1 MLSSTLQKFV
11 LEKIHKETLDRIQI
25 LSECSSIEKSF
36 IISHL
41 KTQIS
46 MEGDQIVNQGES
58 GDLLYFIN
66 KGEVEILL
74 TLFSES
80 KKITIDDQ
88 SIEED

>member
-1 MLSSTLQKFV
+1 MQYIHETPDVEQDTDKFFAMLSSILQKFV

-25 LSECSSIEKSF
+25 LSECSTIEKSF

-46 MEGDQIVNQGES
+46 MENDRIIDQGEE

-66 KGEVEILL
+66 KGEVEI
-74 TLFSES
+74 
-80 KKITIDDQ
+80 
-88 SIEED
+88 